1 MRIAI
6 DAMGG
11 DGGPDH
17 LVAGAVMAARHHG
30 VPVLLVGQRAR
41 LAGVLATLDVAG
53 LDLVVADAP
62 DVVEMHESPSQALR
76 RKPGT
81 SIRVALEAMVRGE
94 AAAVFS
100 AGHTGATVVAAHAT
114 LGMMP
119 GADRPALAAT
129 VPALATPAVL
139 LDVGANADCR
149 PQHLVHFARMGAAW
163 ARVVLGVERPRIALL
178 SIGEEATKGN
188 ELIRDAHQLLR
199 TQEPRFLGNIEARE
213 LYTGAAD
220 VVVCDGFTGNVALK
234 VSEGL
239 AEAVG
244 TMLRGELDDTALSR
258 FGGWLSRGA
267 FARFRRRLDY
277 EEYGGVP
284 LLGVRGL
291 CLVGHGRSSA
301 VAVTNAIVLAHRLA
315 TQGFIDRVAD
325 ELLRHDAA
333 PS

>member
-11 DGGPDH
+11 DGGPGDV
-17 LVAGAVMAARHHG
+17 VAGAVMAARQHG
-30 VPVLLVGQRAR
+30 IRLLLVGQHAQIDAELARA
-41 LAGVLATLDVAG
+41 DVGG
-53 LDLVVADAP
+53 LDIRVADAP
-62 DVVEMHESPSQALR
+62 DVIAMDESPASALR
-76 RKPGT
+76 RKPGA
-81 SIRVALEAMVRGE
+81 SIRVALEAVARGE

-100 AGHTGATVVAAHAT
+100 AGHTGATVVAAHAA
-114 LGMMP
+114 LGVMP
-119 GADRPALAAT
+119 GAERPALAAT
-129 VPALATPAVL
+129 LPAFASPTVL

-149 PQHLVHFARMGAAW
+149 PQHLLHFGRMGAAW
-163 ARVVLGVERPRIALL
+163 ARVALGVSQPRIALL

-188 ELIRDAHQLLR
+188 ELIRDAHQVLR
-199 TQEPRFLGNIEARE
+199 AAEPRFVGNIEARE

-244 TMLRGELDDTALSR
+244 TMLRSELDDTALSR

-267 FARFRRRLDY
+267 FARFRRKLDADY
-277 EEYGGVP
+277 YGGVP

-291 CLVGHGRSSA
+291 CLVGHGRSSPTA
-301 VAVTNAIVLAHRLA
+301 ACNAIVLAHRLA
-315 TQGFIDRVAD
+315 GQGLIDRVAG
-325 ELLRHDAA
+325 ELLSHEA
-333 PS
+333 PAS

>member
-11 DGGPDH
+11 DGGPGD
-17 LVAGAVMAARHHG
+17 LVAGAVLAARQHG
-30 VPVLLVGQRAR
+30 VPVLL
-41 LAGVLATLDVAG
+41 AGRRATLESLLAQADVAG

-76 RKPGT
+76 RKPGA
-81 SIRVALEAMVRGE
+81 SIRVALEAMARGE
-94 AAAVFS
+94 VAGVFS
-100 AGHTGATVVAAHAT
+100 AGHTGATVVSAHAT

-119 GADRPALAAT
+119 GAERPALAAT

-149 PQHLVHFARMGAAW
+149 PPHLVHFARMGAAW
-163 ARVVLGVERPRIALL
+163 ARVVLGVAAPRIALL

-188 ELIRDAHQLLR
+188 ELIREAHQLLR
-199 TQEPRFLGNIEARE
+199 ASEPRFIGNIEARE

-220 VVVCDGFTGNVALK
+220 VVVCDGFTGSVALK

-291 CLVGHGRSSA
+291 CLVGHGRSSP
-301 VAVTNAIVLAHRLA
+301 VAVSNAIALAHRLA
-315 TQGFIDRVAD
+315 SQGFIDRVAD
-325 ELLRHDAA
+325 ELLRHGA
-333 PS
+333 PAS